1 MARCAPTEVVRRD
14 VSVLLKR
21 LRRAAVLLGLC
32 AAPIGFAAPA
42 VQSDHLA
49 LSQRSLLLEDSRL
62 PREAMLD
69 RMQQIRFAFREPQPE
84 AEQWQGWSRVQGG
97 DGSWDGDAASARL
110 ERRSAELLLGA
121 DRRLSGMWMAG
132 ALAGVSRS
140 ELETDSAAAHSDG
153 DAYHLGLYAATRY
166 YQLGF
171 KFGGSYS
178 AHDLHSE
185 RRSGGERLRAQSHA
199 GTAQL
204 FSEAS
209 YSLDFREFSIEP
221 FAGLAYVHLDAER
234 LREQGGTQALRVPG
248 ASADAAYLTLG
259 WRAATS
265 WQVLQRRLVGRGSL
279 AWRHAYGD
287 DSEQAE
293 AHNRVSGAAQ
303 SLLGR
308 TFERDVLRLDLSL
321 DLSLDHELSRD
332 LYLGLTY
339 AGQYAED
346 ARDNSLS
353 ARLSLKF

>member
-1 MARCAPTEVVRRD
+1 MARCAPTEFPPTALTPTRCVA
-14 VSVLLKR
+14 LL
-21 LRRAAVLLGLC
+21 LALC
-32 AAPIGFAAPA
+32 ASPLAGAAP
-42 VQSDHLA
+42 QGGHLA

-69 RMQQIRFAFREPQPE
+69 RLQQTRFAFREPQPE
-84 AEQWQGWSRVQGG
+84 PEQWQGWLRAH
-97 DGSWDGDAASARL
+97 GSESEWQGDAASARL
-110 ERRSAELLLGA
+110 ERSGAGLLLGV

-132 ALAGVSRS
+132 AMAGVSHG
-140 ELETDSAAAHSDG
+140 ELQAAAERSDA
-153 DAYHLGLYAATRY
+153 DSYHLGLYAATRY

-178 AHDLHSE
+178 GHDLHS
-185 RRSGGERLRAQSHA
+185 RRHADGQRLRGQSRA

-209 YSLDFREFSIEP
+209 YSLDFRDFSIEP
-221 FAGLAYVHLDAER
+221 FAGLAYVHLDTESV
-234 LREQGGTQALRVPG
+234 REHGGTQALRLPG
-248 ASADAAYLTLG
+248 ATDDSAYLTLG
-259 WRAATS
+259 WRGATS
-265 WQVLQRRLVGRGSL
+265 WQLLQRRLVGRGSL

-287 DSEQAE
+287 DREQAT
-293 AHNRVSGAAQ
+293 ARTLAGDSQ
-303 SLLGR
+303 LLLGR

-321 DLSLDHELSRD
+321 DHELNRD

-346 ARDNSLS
+346 AHEHSLA